1 MGRVIGGYVVILLPV
16 LAGVVVG
23 VFGVLGPG
31 ADRVLNKLVFT
42 VLNPCLLYTVTFRA
56 DLGAVLSSG
65 ALVAVLSAAVAM
77 AAFAVPARLWWGR
90 PLGSATIPALAAGY
104 TNVGYIGIPVATYVL
119 GNAAAVL
126 PVLLLQ
132 LLVITPLALFTLDL
146 RGRGGSGWGALL
158 VPLRNPLVLAILAGI
173 GTSSLGWS
181 PPGVILST
189 LEELGHAAVPV
200 ILIAF
205 GIALTGRR
213 VLSPGSGRRE
223 VLLAGGIKVALMP
236 AVALLVARY
245 ALGLGKHEV
254 LTVVLLAAL
263 PTAQNVFN
271 YADRYQTDVVLARD
285 VVLLT
290 TLASLPVLLLL
301 SVVLG

>member
-1 MGRVIGGYVVILLPV
+1 MLHVIDGYVVILLQM

-23 VFGVLGPG
+23 ATGVLGAG
-31 ADRVLNKLVFT
+31 ADRVLNRLVFT
-42 VLNPCLLYTVTFRA
+42 VLTPCLLYSVTYRA
-56 DLGAVLSSG
+56 DVRSILSAG

-77 AAFAVPARLWWGR
+77 ATFAVVARLSWGR

-104 TNVGYIGIPVATYVL
+104 TNASYIGIPVATYVL
-119 GNAAAVL
+119 GDAAAVL

-132 LLVITPLALFTLDL
+132 LLVITPLALLTLDL
-146 RGRGGSGWGALL
+146 RGHGGGRRTTLL
-158 VPLRNPLVLAILAGI
+158 VPLRNPLVVAILAGA
-173 GTSSLGWS
+173 GTSLLGWS
-181 PPGVILST
+181 PPGVVLAG
-189 LEELGHAAVPV
+189 LGELGHAAVPV

-213 VLSPGSGRRE
+213 VLSPGGGRKE
-223 VLLAGGIKVALMP
+223 VLLAAGIKVALMP

-245 ALGLGKHEV
+245 LLGLAGHEV
-254 LTVVLLAAL
+254 LTVVLLAGL

-271 YADRYQTDVVLARD
+271 YADRYGTDVVLARD

-290 TLASLPVLLLL
+290 TLVSLPVLLLL

>member
-23 VFGVLGPG
+23 VFGVLGQG

-158 VPLRNPLVLAILAGI
+158 VPLRNPLVIAILAGV
-173 GTSSLGWS
+173 GTSSLNWR
-181 PPGVILST
+181 PPGAVLT
-189 LEELGHAAVPV
+189 GLGELGHAAVPV

-223 VLLAGGIKVALMP
+223 VLLAAGIKVALMP

>member
-1 MGRVIGGYVVILLPV
+1 MERLIDGYVVILLPV
-16 LAGVVVG
+16 LAGVVAG
-23 VFGVLGPG
+23 AFGVLGPG
-31 ADRVLNKLVFT
+31 ADRVLNRLVFT
-42 VLNPCLLYTVTFRA
+42 VLNPCLLFTVTFRA
-56 DLGAVLSSG
+56 DIGAALSSG
-65 ALVAVLSAAVAM
+65 ALVAVLSAAAAM
-77 AAFAVPARLWWGR
+77 ATFAVTARFWLGR
-90 PLGSATIPALAAGY
+90 PLRTATIPALASGY
-104 TNVGYIGIPVATYVL
+104 TNAGHIGIPVATYVL

-132 LLVITPLALFTLDL
+132 LLVLTPLALFMLDL
-146 RGRGGSGWGALL
+146 RRSGGGSWAALL
-158 VPLRNPLVLAILAGI
+158 VPLRNPLVLAILAGVA
-173 GTSSLGWS
+173 TSSLGWS
-181 PPGVILST
+181 PPEVVLT
-189 LEELGHAAVPV
+189 ALGTIGQAAVPV

-223 VLLAGGIKVALMP
+223 VLLATAIKVALMP
-236 AVALLVARY
+236 AVALLAARY
-245 ALGLGKHEV
+245 ALGLRDHEV

-271 YADRYQTDVVLARD
+271 YADRYETDVVLARD

-290 TLASLPVLLLL
+290 TLASLPVLVLL

>member
-1 MGRVIGGYVVILLPV
+1 MGRVIDGYVVILLPV

-65 ALVAVLSAAVAM
+65 ALVAVLSAAAAM

-173 GTSSLGWS
+173 GTSSLRWS

-271 YADRYQTDVVLARD
+271 YADRYQTDIVLARD

>member
-1 MGRVIGGYVVILLPV
+1 MDRVIDGYVVIFLPV
-16 LAGVVVG
+16 LAGVIVG
-23 VFGVLGPG
+23 VLGVLGPG

-42 VLNPCLLYTVTFRA
+42 VLNPCLLFTVTFRA
-56 DLGAVLSSG
+56 DLRAVLSAG

-77 AAFAVPARLWWGR
+77 ATCVVTARLWLGR
-90 PLGSATIPALAAGY
+90 PFGSATIPALAASY
-104 TNVGYIGIPVATYVL
+104 TNAGYIGIPVATYVL

-146 RGRGGSGWGALL
+146 RDHGGSSWGALL
-158 VPLRNPLVLAILAGI
+158 VPLRNPLVLAILAGV
-173 GTSSLGWS
+173 GTSSLDWD
-181 PPGVILST
+181 PPDVVLTVLG
-189 LEELGHAAVPV
+189 EMGHAAVPV

-223 VLLAGGIKVALMP
+223 VLLATVIKVALMP
-236 AVALLVARY
+236 AVALLVASY
-245 ALGLGKHEV
+245 ALGLDEHAT

-271 YADRYQTDVVLARD
+271 YADRYDTDVVLARD

>member
-1 MGRVIGGYVVILLPV
+1 MVRVIDGYVVIFLPMLLG
-16 LAGVVVG
+16 LIVG
-23 VFGVLGPG
+23 VFDVLGPG
-31 ADRVLNKLVFT
+31 ADRVLNRLVFT
-42 VLNPCLLYTVTFRA
+42 VLNPCLLFTVTFRA
-56 DLGAVLSSG
+56 DLGSVLSSG
-65 ALVAVLSAAVAM
+65 ALVAVLSAAAAM
-77 AAFAVPARLWWGR
+77 ATIAVTSRLWWGR
-90 PLGSATIPALAAGY
+90 PFAAATIPALAAGY

-132 LLVITPLALFTLDL
+132 LLVITPLALLTLDL
-146 RGRGGSGWGALL
+146 QRHGGSSWGALL
-158 VPLRNPLVLAILAGI
+158 VPLRNPLVLAILAGV
-173 GTSSLGWS
+173 GMSSLGRS
-181 PPGVILST
+181 PPGAVLSG
-189 LEELGHAAVPV
+189 LGALGQAAAPV
-200 ILIAF
+200 ILVAF

-213 VLSPGSGRRE
+213 VLSPGTGRRE
-223 VLLAGGIKVALMP
+223 VVLAAAIKVALMP
-236 AVALLVARY
+236 AVALLIARY
-245 ALGLGKHEV
+245 ALGLGRHEV

-271 YADRYQTDVVLARD
+271 YADRYETDVVLARD

>member
-1 MGRVIGGYVVILLPV
+1 MGRVIDGYVVILLPV

-23 VFGVLGPG
+23 ATGVLGPG
-31 ADRVLNKLVFT
+31 ADRVLNRLVFT
-42 VLNPCLLYTVTFRA
+42 VLNPCLLFTVTFRA
-56 DLGAVLSSG
+56 DLGSALSSG
-65 ALVAVLSAAVAM
+65 ALVAVLSAAAAM
-77 AAFAVPARLWWGR
+77 TTFAVTARLWLGR
-90 PLGSATIPALAAGY
+90 PFRTATVPALAAGY
-104 TNVGYIGIPVATYVL
+104 TNAGYIGIPVATYVL

-132 LLVITPLALFTLDL
+132 LLVLTPLALFTLDL
-146 RGRGGSGWGALL
+146 RGHGGSSWGALL
-158 VPLRNPLVLAILAGI
+158 VPLRNPLVLAILAGV
-173 GTSSLGWS
+173 GTSALGRR
-181 PPGVILST
+181 PPDVVLAG
-189 LEELGHAAVPV
+189 LGEIGSAAVPV

-205 GIALTGRR
+205 GIALTGHR

-223 VLLAGGIKVALMP
+223 VLLATGIKVALMP

-245 ALGLGKHEV
+245 ALHLGAHQV

-271 YADRYQTDVVLARD
+271 YADRYETDVVLARD

>member
-1 MGRVIGGYVVILLPV
+1 
-16 LAGVVVG
+16 
-23 VFGVLGPG
+23 
-31 ADRVLNKLVFT
+31 
-42 VLNPCLLYTVTFRA
+42 
-56 DLGAVLSSG
+56 VLSSG
-65 ALVAVLSAAVAM
+65 ALVAVLSAAAAM
-77 AAFAVPARLWWGR
+77 VTFAVTARIRWGR
-90 PLGSATIPALAAGY
+90 PFAHATIPALAAGY

-132 LLVITPLALFTLDL
+132 LLVITPLALLTLDL
-146 RGRGGSGWGALL
+146 RGHGGGSWRALL
-158 VPLRNPLVLAILAGI
+158 VPLRNPLVLAILAGV
-173 GTSSLGWS
+173 GLSFLGRS
-181 PPGVILST
+181 PPGVVLSA
-189 LEELGHAAVPV
+189 LGALGQAAVPV

-223 VLLAGGIKVALMP
+223 VLLATIIKVALMP
-236 AVALLVARY
+236 AVALVIARY
-245 ALGLGKHEV
+245 ALGLGNHEV

-271 YADRYQTDVVLARD
+271 YADRYETDVVIARD

-290 TLASLPVLLLL
+290 TLGSLPVLLLL

>member
-1 MGRVIGGYVVILLPV
+1 MDHVIDGYVVIFLPV

-23 VFGVLGPG
+23 VFRVLGPG
-31 ADRVLNKLVFT
+31 ADRVLYKLVFT

-65 ALVAVLSAAVAM
+65 ALVAVLSAAAAM

-158 VPLRNPLVLAILAGI
+158 VPLRNPLVLAILAGVAA
-173 GTSSLGWS
+173 SSAGWS
-181 PPGVILST
+181 PPDVVLAGI
-189 LEELGHAAVPV
+189 GAIGQAAVPV

-205 GIALTGRR
+205 GIALTGSR
-213 VLSPGSGRRE
+213 VLSP
-223 VLLAGGIKVALMP
+223 
-236 AVALLVARY
+236 
-245 ALGLGKHEV
+245 
-254 LTVVLLAAL
+254 
-263 PTAQNVFN
+263 
-271 YADRYQTDVVLARD
+271 
-285 VVLLT
+285 
-290 TLASLPVLLLL
+290 
-301 SVVLG
+301 